1 MVEDS
6 NNASKKYGEA
16 DAKDFIP
23 GAEVVEPNNDLEKP
37 EKENGDQNSRKRKR
51 EEENGGQN
59 SKRRKRE
66 DSGSD
71 SDDSDEG
78 WEDVIHSDDEEQEEP
93 QDPTSL
99 EERKA
104 KAIEVT
110 SSRILTDADF
120 KRIEAA
126 QIRKQVQGFSK
137 SRNKKRRLDEDKPQI
152 NTAKPRDE
160 LVDLANIG
168 KLNFWFKISPLDGN
182 SLKLS

>member
-23 GAEVVEPNNDLEKP
+23 GAEVVEPNTDLEKP

-168 KLNFWFKISPLDGN
+168 KSNFWF
-182 SLKLS
+182 